1 MNTQSPVSKSFIDLL
16 THTDF
21 MTKCD
26 KKTCEK
32 KSLALPDAPIEVK
45 CRTVSHATPSC
56 QIHVIFSIIYLR

>member
-26 KKTCEK
+26 KKNMQ
-32 KSLALPDAPIEVK
+32 K
-45 CRTVSHATPSC
+45 CKEFYRLINSH
-56 QIHVIFSIIYLR
+56 